1 MQAMVESSAHASLK
15 NSDTAMGLGFLV
27 PGGIR
32 VGGNAVGRFCSSTRR
47 TVVRASEG
55 DESKDRKSRDWD
67 TEWQKFRENKEAL
80 GPEPDSDVPSM
91 KLPGEQN
98 DPRNLGRQ
106 RMDDRVESLTNRW
119 SNDSAFLLAIGGVFL
134 LGLFY
139 VRVYQTGGIS
149 H

>member
-67 TEWQKFRENKEAL
+67 TEWQKFRENKEVVCGRICL
-80 GPEPDSDVPSM
+80 STIV
-91 KLPGEQN
+91 QFN
-98 DPRNLGRQ
+98 D
-106 RMDDRVESLTNRW
+106 MD
-119 SNDSAFLLAIGGVFL
+119 
-134 LGLFY
+134 GL
-139 VRVYQTGGIS
+139 VRK
-149 H
+149 